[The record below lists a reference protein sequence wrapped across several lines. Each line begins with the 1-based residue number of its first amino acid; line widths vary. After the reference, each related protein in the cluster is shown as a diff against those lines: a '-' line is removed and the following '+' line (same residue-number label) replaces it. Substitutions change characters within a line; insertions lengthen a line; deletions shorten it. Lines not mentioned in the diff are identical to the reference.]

1 MRIGIQTALQD
12 TDVDEVAELW
22 RRAEALGFEWVSGW
36 DHLQGVNGGTSN
48 LDGVVMHTVAA
59 TVTRTARVGALT
71 YCIDYRSI
79 GVIAKAVSTIDRLSN
94 GRVTLG
100 LGAGYLAAEYD
111 TWGYRLDRPS
121 VRVARLAETVAALR
135 SLFAGEAVHT
145 EGEHIRLNGAV
156 CDPLPIQQ
164 RLPIWIGGG
173 GEQRTIPLAAQVAD
187 GWNIPMADPASFA
200 RKAALLTTHAERS
213 GRDPRAIE
221 RSVNLGLCWDTQRIP
236 EVYGP
241 RAATLR
247 PAILTGNA
255 DQIIESLRTYADAGA
270 DWVMI
275 SLRSPFDLDDIERFA
290 EEILPE
296 VTSW

>member
-12 TDVDEVAELW
+12 TDIHEVADLW
-22 RRAEALGFEWVSGW
+22 RRAEELGFEWVSGW

-59 TVTRTARVGALT
+59 TVTSTVRVGALT

-79 GVIAKAVSTIDRLSN
+79 GVIAKSISTIDRLSN

-111 TWGYRLDRPS
+111 TWGYRLDRPG
-121 VRVARLAETVAALR
+121 VRVARLSETIAALR
-135 SLFAGEAVHT
+135 SLFAGEAVHAD
-145 EGEHIRLNGAV
+145 GQHIKLNGAV

-200 RKAALLTTHAERS
+200 RKAALLMACAERAQ
-213 GRDPRAIE
+213 RDPDTIE

-241 RAATLR
+241 RAEALR
-247 PAILTGNA
+247 PAILTGTA
-255 DQIIESLRTYADAGA
+255 DQITASLRTYADAGA

-275 SLRSPFDLDDIERFA
+275 SLRSPFDIEEIERFA
-290 EEILPE
+290 EEILP
-296 VTSW
+296 VVAAW